1 MLDRRTFLA
10 SLALSGALPFPAS
23 AADLTQALGALEKRA
38 RGRLGVAAWDLETG
52 RRFAW
57 RGRERFRMCSTF
69 KLLLAARTLSRV
81 DEGRERLDRVI
92 PFGREILLG
101 NSPVTSAHV
110 GDGLSVAELCAAA
123 ITVSDNGAA
132 NLLLDAGG
140 GPAELTGFLRSLG
153 DDVTRCDRREP
164 ELNFGAPADPRDTT
178 CPEAILGTWNAL
190 LLGGVLSSA
199 SRDRLATWLVGNR
212 TGDARLR
219 AGLPSAW
226 RIGDKTGND
235 GRSIT
240 NDIAIA
246 WPPGRKPVLIAA
258 FLSEAP
264 PDDDARSATIAEV
277 GRILVTQGFGA

>member
-10 SLALSGALPFPAS
+10 SLALSRALPFPAS

-132 NLLLDAGG
+132 NTLLAALG
-140 GPAELTGFLRSLG
+140 GPEAMTAYWRSIGDKITRLDDIELK
-153 DDVTRCDRREP
+153 
-164 ELNFGAPADPRDTT
+164 LNIPDGEHNTT
-178 CPEAILGTWNAL
+178 TPFAMLSNLKTL
-190 LLGGVLSSA
+190 LLGDALSPA
-199 SRDRLATWLVGNR
+199 SRARLLGWMRAST
-212 TGDARLR
+212 TGVNRLR
-219 AGLPSAW
+219 AGLPAAW
-226 RIGDKTGND
+226 QWADKTGTSAERY
-235 GRSIT
+235 GMV
-240 NDIAIA
+240 NDIGIA
-246 WPPGRKPVLIAA
+246 TPPGRSPILIAA
-258 FLSEAP
+258 YTAHANEKVLA
-264 PDDDARSATIAEV
+264 DA
-277 GRILVTQGFGA
+277 GAIVARAFA